1 MTDRVLTTAFLTTL
15 AIALPAFAQ
24 ERFDSADAA
33 AKALIDAA
41 GTHDSARL
49 AAILGPQG
57 SAILTS
63 GNAAQDKSEQSEF
76 SQLGKAMYQVE
87 PDQRDPNRA
96 ILSIGKEDWPF
107 PVPLTRS
114 SGKWSFDPSQAR
126 VEMEAR
132 RIGIHELDAIEICA
146 GYVEAQRKYASEDR
160 AKDGMMAYA
169 ARVMSTSGRQN
180 GLYGETPEGQF
191 VPREFA
197 EAVWDG
203 QNKGTKPYHGYF
215 FRMLDGQ
222 GQHAPGGEHTYL
234 AGKKLIGGFALVAW
248 PAQYGVTGIH
258 TFIVNQLGIVYDK
271 DLGPQTESAQ
281 LLVKRFD
288 PDPSWTAVQ

>member
-1 MTDRVLTTAFLTTL
+1 MTNRILTMAFLTVL
-15 AIALPAFAQ
+15 AFAFPAFAQ
-24 ERFDSADAA
+24 ERFDTADAA

-41 GTHDSARL
+41 GAHDSARL
-49 AAILGPQG
+49 AVILGPQG

-63 GNAAQDKSEQSEF
+63 GNAAQDKAEQSEF
-76 SQLGKAMYQVE
+76 SQLAKAMYQVE

-96 ILSIGKEDWPF
+96 ILSIGNEDWPF
-107 PVPLTRS
+107 PVPLARAN
-114 SGKWSFDPSQAR
+114 GKWSFDPSQAQ
-126 VEMEAR
+126 VEMQAR

-160 AKDGMMAYA
+160 AKEGLLVYAPHMMSA
-169 ARVMSTSGRQN
+169 SGGQN
-180 GLYGETPEGQF
+180 GLYSETSEGQF

-203 QNKGTKPYHGYF
+203 LNKGTKPYHGYF

-222 GQHAPGGEHTYL
+222 GSHARGGEHNYL
-234 AGKKLIGGFALVAW
+234 VKNKLIGGFGLVAW

-258 TFIVNQLGIVYDK
+258 TFIVNQDGIVYDK
-271 DLGPQTESAQ
+271 DLGPQTGSAQ

-288 PDPSWTAVQ
+288 PDPSWSAVE